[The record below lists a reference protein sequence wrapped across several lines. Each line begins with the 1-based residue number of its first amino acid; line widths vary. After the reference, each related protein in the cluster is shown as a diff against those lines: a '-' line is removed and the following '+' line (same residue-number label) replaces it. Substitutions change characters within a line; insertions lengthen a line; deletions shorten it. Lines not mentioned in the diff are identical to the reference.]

1 MKTVKAWWKDVP
13 GYDGKYQASRA
24 GEIRHVYDSGRT
36 RTLTPY
42 RKKSKVTRRRLFV
55 HLTKDGKTKETAV
68 SKIVAEAFIGMTP
81 PGLVLYHINGD
92 VTDNRVDNLGFISRS
107 ELGRMTGPKSNKR
120 KAVFKVNSAGEEV
133 DVYPSA
139 RAAAK
144 DNHMSYQTVIDR
156 CKGKTKN
163 PFKWYD
169 YTFRYEE

>member
-1 MKTVKAWWKDVP
+1 MKTVKAWWKDIP
-13 GYDGKYQASRA
+13 GYGGKYQASRT
-24 GEIRHVYDSGRT
+24 GEIRHVYDSGHT

-42 RKKSKVTRRRLFV
+42 RKKGKSHGRRLFI
-55 HLTKDGKTKETAV
+55 HLTKDGQTKEITV
-68 SKIVAEAFIGMTP
+68 SKIVAETFIGRTP
-81 PGLVLYHINGD
+81 PGLALYHKNGD
-92 VTDNRVDNLGFISRS
+92 VADNRVDNLGFISRL
-107 ELGRMTGPKSNKR
+107 ELGRMTGAKSNKR
-120 KAVFKVNSAGEEV
+120 KAVFKINSAGEEV
-133 DVYPSA
+133 EVYPSA